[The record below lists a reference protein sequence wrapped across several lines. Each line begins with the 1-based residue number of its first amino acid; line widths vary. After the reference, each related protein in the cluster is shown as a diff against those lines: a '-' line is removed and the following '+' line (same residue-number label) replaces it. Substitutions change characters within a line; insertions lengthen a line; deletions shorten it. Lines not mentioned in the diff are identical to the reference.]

1 MSSPRNIRNRTIA
14 SMPRLEKLDFCYFTK
29 AGEKPKLGLTDLLD
43 KHFRDRDVT
52 SITEE
57 SEGLP
62 WARWFYDLINAA
74 FLTAEFGAQ
83 VNRVKNG
90 LSLSERAS
98 RLRGIETDISKV
110 LENLSGESAPELQNS
125 AKISDA
131 FWHYLM
137 LAADDEFSPGD
148 AYTALLKFRAMVQR
162 AVLAM
167 EIQKKQKRKNRSS
180 RGRPRNIHKDVLF
193 RELMEVWETATGK
206 APTLKI
212 DGEGFADCAFCQFFE
227 DYFRIDD
234 PTAPEGFRAEA
245 IAAYCVRLPKPA
257 E

>member
-1 MSSPRNIRNRTIA
+1 MSSPRNIRNRKIA
-14 SMPRLEKLDFCYFTK
+14 STPRLEQLSFCCFTK
-29 AGEKPKLGLTDLLD
+29 PGEKPKLGFTDLLD
-43 KHFRDRDVT
+43 KHFRDRDVMA
-52 SITEE
+52 ITET
-57 SEGLP
+57 SDGLP

-90 LSLSERAS
+90 LSLPERAS
-98 RLRGIETDISKV
+98 RLRGIETDISGV

-137 LAADDEFSPGD
+137 IAADDEFSPGD
-148 AYTALLKFRAMVQR
+148 AFAALLKFRTMLQKA
-162 AVLAM
+162 ALAM
-167 EIQKKQKRKNRSS
+167 EEQENQTSKNQSL
-180 RGRPRNIHKDVLF
+180 RGRPRNIHKEVLF
-193 RELMEVWETATGK
+193 RELMEVWKTATGK

-227 DYFRIDD
+227 DYFRTSDH
-234 PTAPEGFRAEA
+234 TAQA
-245 IAAYCVRLPKPA
+245 IAAYCVRLPRPA